1 MGDFFVLQMDDFFA
15 EGVCFDTSKKG
26 GRVSAKPTLPLSAK
40 GSLR

>member
-26 GRVSAKPTLPLSAK
+26 GK
-40 GSLR
+40 GERQTDAPPFC